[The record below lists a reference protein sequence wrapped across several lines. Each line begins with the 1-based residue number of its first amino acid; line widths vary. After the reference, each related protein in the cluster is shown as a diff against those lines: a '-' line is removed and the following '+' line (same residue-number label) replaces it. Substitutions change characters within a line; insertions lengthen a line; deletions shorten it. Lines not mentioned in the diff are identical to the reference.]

1 MKPVLVLTNL
11 PDRDHALRLA
21 RALVEQRLAACVNVL
36 AACTSVYRW
45 KEAIE
50 TAQEIPLLIKTTE
63 DRYPSLEQ
71 AVRALHPYEVP
82 ELVVVPIGNGLPEY
96 LSWIE
101 SETTGTNP

>member
-11 PDRDHALRLA
+11 ADRDSALRLA

-36 AACTSVYRW
+36 AECTSVYRW

-50 TAQEIPLLIKTTE
+50 TAHETPVLIKTTE
-63 DRYPSLEQ
+63 DRYQALEQ

-82 ELVVVPIGNGLPEY
+82 ELVVIPISGGLPEY
-96 LSWIE
+96 LRWIE
-101 SETTGTNP
+101 LETIGSNQ